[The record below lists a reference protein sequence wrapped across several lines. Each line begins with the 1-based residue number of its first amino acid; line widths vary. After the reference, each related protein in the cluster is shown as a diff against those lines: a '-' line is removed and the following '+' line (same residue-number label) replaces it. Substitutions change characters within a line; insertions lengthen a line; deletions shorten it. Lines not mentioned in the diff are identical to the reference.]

1 MAGMVIEGGSLGD
14 IVQVT
19 AGLIVLG
26 GTLGAVMVNFPPAI
40 LWRAVRKLSTLVRP
54 EHLPTAMLIDD
65 LVAYS
70 AKARKQGILTLE
82 AEALTARD
90 PFLQKALA
98 LAVDGAGT
106 DVIRE
111 NMELEI
117 SLEEQRLDDEA
128 RVFEA
133 AGGYS
138 PTIGII
144 GAVLGLIQVMKHLDN
159 ISEVG
164 HGIAVAFV
172 STVYGVGLANLAL
185 LPAAGK
191 LRALAAHRIR
201 MREMV
206 LEGVLGIV
214 EGRNPKLLRSKLEA
228 YNPVAAQAV
237 DELEPTT
244 GRAFLLK
251 KEAVR

>member
-1 MAGMVIEGGSLGD
+1 MVLEGGRLGD

-19 AGLIVLG
+19 AALIVLG
-26 GTLGAVMVNFPPAI
+26 GTLGAVMVNSPPAI
-40 LWRAVRKLSTLVRP
+40 FWRAVKKLATLVRP
-54 EHLPTAMLIDD
+54 EQFHTAMLIDD
-65 LVAYS
+65 LVAFA

-82 AEALTARD
+82 GEVLAVRD
-90 PFLQKALA
+90 PFFQKALA

-128 RVFEA
+128 RVYEA
-133 AGGYS
+133 AGGYA

-172 STVYGVGLANLAL
+172 ATVYGVGLANLAL

-228 YNPVAAQAV
+228 YDPDGAAPAQ
-237 DELEPTT
+237 EPETRT
-244 GRAFLLK
+244 GRSFVLK
-251 KEAVR
+251 HGGGR

>member
-1 MAGMVIEGGSLGD
+1 MVLEGGKLGD

-26 GTLGAVMVNFPPAI
+26 GTLGAVMVNSPPAV
-40 LWRAVRKLSTLVRP
+40 LWRAARRLSTLFRP
-54 EHLPTAMLIDD
+54 EHIPTGLLIED
-65 LVAYS
+65 LVACA
-70 AKARKQGILTLE
+70 AKARKHGLLSLE
-82 AEALTARD
+82 ADVQAARD
-90 PFLQKALA
+90 PFLRKALA
-98 LAVDGAGT
+98 LAVDGAGI
-106 DVIRE
+106 DVLRE
-111 NMELEI
+111 DMELEI

-128 RVFEA
+128 RVYEA
-133 AGGYS
+133 AGGYA

-172 STVYGVGLANLAL
+172 ATVYGVGLANLAL

-206 LEGVLGIV
+206 LEGVLAIV

-228 YNPVAAQAV
+228 YEPAAARAV
-237 DELEPTT
+237 VEPEAKSGHPLVLKQ
-244 GRAFLLK
+244 GRG
-251 KEAVR
+251 R